1 MKINHENYIC
11 FKEAITL
18 ECKVKG
24 SLNCNTFFNIQTFFD
39 LILYGFKIIT
49 NKCEFY
55 LEFQS
60 PSLNL
65 THSNTEALFIFSYW
79 FSDIFVHN
87 FLEKWVFSRHF
98 AFPTPSLLY
107 SMSNFFFEL
116 LDRKHSLTQP
126 SPINLEGEVRVYF
139 ELDGEERSHLE
150 SGLWS
155 VFM

>member
-11 FKEAITL
+11 FKETITL

-55 LEFQS
+55 LESQS
-60 PSLNL
+60 EFDPQQHRSSFHFFLL
-65 THSNTEALFIFSYW
+65 IFRHFCTQFFGKVGFFTTFCFSY
-79 FSDIFVHN
+79 
-87 FLEKWVFSRHF
+87 
-98 AFPTPSLLY
+98 AFPPLF
-107 SMSNFFFEL
+107 NVEFFFEL

-126 SPINLEGEVRVYF
+126 SHINLEGEVRVYF